1 MKFYGLCGASAVILS
16 VLVCAGT
23 AFADPKGLWLAQD
36 GARVRVGSCGGALCA
51 TIAAP
56 KSHVDPE
63 TGLPWTDKNNPDPA
77 QRGRPLVGVAV
88 LYSLVPAGPG
98 KWTGTPLQRRQR
110 SKLCRTSPRT
120 RRANDQGRRLRHWHL
135 RRPEYEPHQITIAR

>member
-1 MKFYGLCGASAVILS
+1 MGRMKFYGLCEASAVILS

-23 AFADPKGLWLAQD
+23 ALADPKGLWLAQD
-36 GARVRVGSCGGALCA
+36 GARVCVGPCGGTLCA

-77 QRGRPLVGVAV
+77 QRNRPLVGVAV
-88 LYSLVPAGPG
+88 MYSLVPDGAG
-98 KWTGTPLQRRQR
+98 KWTDASTTSTTVKVMPDISSNSTRERSGSKAAPL
-110 SKLCRTSPRT
+110 
-120 RRANDQGRRLRHWHL
+120 AFAA
-135 RRPEYEPHQITIAR
+135 ARI